1 MKYSIYF
8 KVILVVVA
16 VALLVYTVTM
26 YNRTYGSESMG
37 VVEFS
42 HAQQMCL
49 SFDGLLVATTRART
63 TDSVL
68 IEARCSNETVVVKRV
83 SL

>member
-8 KVILVVVA
+8 KVGLVIIV

-26 YNRTYGSESMG
+26 YNRFYGSDTMG

-49 SFDGLLVATTRART
+49 SFDGLMMVTTRSRA

-68 IEARCSNETVVVKRV
+68 IEARCSNETLVVKRV